1 MAETLALA
9 VGVPAVLAAA
19 CLASRRSWSPAYA
32 DNRGIALQ
40 TVIVIVVML
49 VIAGG
54 VAGVLLSR
62 GGDVMSDLEDQN
74 LSTSIDS
81 AAECTA
87 TVINSIAGDDS
98 NGVSC
103 RWIGTATDGIT
114 NGRCTVVG
122 GTFFATGVAASAIT
136 GGHAVGTT
144 AANVNGV
151 CQLAY

>member
-1 MAETLALA
+1 MAETLAMA

-19 CLASRRSWSPAYA
+19 YLASRRSWSPAHA

-74 LSTSIDS
+74 LTTSIDS
-81 AAECTA
+81 ADECTA

-103 RWIGTATDGIT
+103 RWEGTAANGIT

-122 GTFFATGVAASAIT
+122 GTFFAPGVAAAQIT
-136 GGHAVGTT
+136 SGHSSVQAS
-144 AANVNGV
+144 ANVNGV
-151 CQLAY
+151 CQLEY